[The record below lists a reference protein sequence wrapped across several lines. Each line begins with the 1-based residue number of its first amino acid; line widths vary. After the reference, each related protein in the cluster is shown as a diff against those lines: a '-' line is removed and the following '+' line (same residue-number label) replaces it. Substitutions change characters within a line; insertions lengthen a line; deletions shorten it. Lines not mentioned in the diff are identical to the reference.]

1 MEIRLEQV
9 IPEPLREH
17 DTSQSE
23 IWGTVQTLSKGDIIR
38 VQAPSGKGKSTF
50 IQLLYGNRKDYS
62 GSVFINNEQVS
73 KFPKKKWAELRQQ
86 NLSMVFQDLRL
97 FPEFTG
103 WENIYLKSRL
113 TEHYDRAT
121 IEGMAERL
129 GVLGLF
135 HKRAGLMSF
144 GERQRIA
151 IIRALVQ
158 PFDIILLDEPFS
170 HLDDQNTA
178 KASTLISEEV
188 NKRGAGAVVASLNK
202 DGFFEYTRTISL

>member
-23 IWGTVQTLSKGDIIR
+23 IWGTVQTLNKGDVVR

-62 GSVFINNEQVS
+62 GKVFINNEQVS
-73 KFPKKKWAELRQQ
+73 GFSKKKWADLRQ
-86 NLSMVFQDLRL
+86 NHLSMVFQDLRL

-103 WENIYLKSRL
+103 WENIYLKLRL
-113 TEHYDRAT
+113 TEHYDRPQVEA
-121 IEGMAERL
+121 MAERL

-135 HKRAGLMSF
+135 NKKAGLMSF

-158 PFDIILLDEPFS
+158 PYDIILLDEPFS

-178 KASTLISEEV
+178 KASALISEETQ
-188 NKRGAGAVVASLNK
+188 KRGAGAVVASLNK